1 MTQTQWQNLEFKDVV
16 LKSGMNEHLRLGQ
29 LLGRG
34 GAGAVY
40 DLDLY
45 RRDWHDCWNNRG
57 WVVKVLDPT
66 SPVAKQEAK
75 SINNYCGRGRFNP
88 GLMKFNSWRGTIVCE
103 GQEYSCYFMR
113 KGITL
118 KEAIILKEEW
128 LNDPKEV
135 MRLTAFLVNGIYA
148 LKNMGLSHGDI
159 KAENILLCYY
169 GVGKK
174 KLIPMLADYGTVS
187 QETHSIGT
195 YRYQCLKTEYDSEL
209 EKGIAYDLH
218 CLYMTLRGIYED
230 IDTLFPTSI
239 MLPEM
244 PECIEACLRI
254 MSDNE
259 EKAFDRLRKLT
270 EYFKK
275 EELDIPVSFYLDAV
289 PRYQLEK
296 DFPFDI
302 IIQWNDYAILRDK
315 NTIPDTVFDPLLLMK
330 IPAGRYEIA
339 CDLLVSFNNI
349 NQFVMPI
356 ARYFDDANN
365 EYVLIH
371 APDDRRKCT
380 MHSSSIEQRIQNAE
394 GVPYTLEHASP
405 EVKSLKMQRF
415 INDLSQQKV
424 NIEFSPKDIW
434 HMDDSWKLN
443 LFSVDFLESSDEDA
457 EKICLIWKK
466 TE

>member
-1 MTQTQWQNLEFKDVV
+1 MMQTQWQNLEDKDVV
-16 LKSGMNEHLRLGQ
+16 IKSGMTEHLRLGR

-40 DLDLY
+40 DLCNWKN
-45 RRDWHDCWNNRG
+45 RD
-57 WVVKVLDPT
+57 WVVKVLDPN
-66 SPVAKQEAK
+66 SPVAAQEAK

-88 GLMKFNSWRGTIVCE
+88 CLMKFNSWRGTLVCE
-103 GQEYSCYFMR
+103 GQEYSCYFMQ
-113 KGITL
+113 KGMTL
-118 KEAIILKEEW
+118 KEAIILKDEW

-135 MRLTAFLVNGIYA
+135 MRLTAFLVNGICA
-148 LKNMGLSHGDI
+148 LKNMGLFHGDI

-169 GVGKK
+169 GTGEK

-187 QETHSIGT
+187 PKTHSIGT
-195 YRYQCLKTEYDSEL
+195 YCYRCLGTEYDSEL
-209 EKGIAYDLH
+209 EEGIAYDLH

-230 IDTLFPTSI
+230 IDIIFPTSI
-239 MLPEM
+239 LLPEM

-259 EKAFDRLRKLT
+259 EKAFDRLRQLK

-275 EELDIPVSFYLDAV
+275 ETLDIPVSFYLDAV

-296 DFPFDI
+296 DFPFDT

-315 NTIPDTVFDPLLLMK
+315 NNIPGTVFDPLLLMK
-330 IPAGRYEIA
+330 IPDGRYETA
-339 CDLLVSFNNI
+339 CDLLVSFNDI

-380 MHSSSIEQRIQNAE
+380 MYSSSIEQRIQNAK
-394 GVPYTLEHASP
+394 GVPYTLEQVHDKI
-405 EVKSLKMQRF
+405 KSIKMRHF
-415 INDLSQQKV
+415 ISQLSQQKV
-424 NIEFSPKDIW
+424 NIEFSPKDLW
-434 HMDDSWKLN
+434 HMDGRWKLN
-443 LFSVDFLESSDEDA
+443 LFSVDFLESADKDA
-457 EKICLIWKK
+457 EKICLNWKK

>member
-1 MTQTQWQNLEFKDVV
+1 MAQTQWQNLENKDVV
-16 LKSGMNEHLRLGQ
+16 IKSGMTEHLRLGR

-40 DLDLY
+40 DLCNWKN
-45 RRDWHDCWNNRG
+45 RD
-57 WVVKVLDPT
+57 WVVKVLDPN
-66 SPVAKQEAK
+66 SPVAAQEAK

-88 GLMKFNSWRGTIVCE
+88 CLMKFNSWRGTLVCE

-113 KGITL
+113 KGMTL
-118 KEAIILKEEW
+118 KEAITLKDEW

-135 MRLTAFLVNGIYA
+135 MRLTAFLVSGICA
-148 LKNMGLSHGDI
+148 LKNMGLFHGDI

-169 GVGKK
+169 GTEEE

-195 YRYQCLKTEYDSEL
+195 YCYRCLDTEYDSGL
-209 EKGIAYDLH
+209 EEGIAYDLH

-230 IDTLFPTSI
+230 IDIFFPTSI
-239 MLPEM
+239 LLPEM

-270 EYFKK
+270 KYFKK
-275 EELDIPVSFYLDAV
+275 ETLDIPISFYLDAV

-296 DFPFDI
+296 DFPFDT

-315 NTIPDTVFDPLLLMK
+315 NNIPGTVFDPLLLMK
-330 IPAGRYEIA
+330 IPDGRYETA
-339 CDLLVSFNNI
+339 CDLLVSFNDI

-371 APDDRRKCT
+371 APDDARNVRYKT
-380 MHSSSIEQRIQNAE
+380 IKNELFAFDERIQDS
-394 GVPYTLEHASP
+394 GGIPCTLEFAPVVHQK
-405 EVKSLKMQRF
+405 KSMANFATLL
-415 INDLSQQKV
+415 INDKV
-424 NIEFSPKDIW
+424 NIEFSVKDIW
-434 HMDDSWKLN
+434 HLDGRWKLN
-443 LFSVDFLESSDEDA
+443 LFSVDFLESADKDA
-457 EKICLIWKK
+457 EKICLNWKK